1 MGSDLHQ
8 WAIQYSIKPKT
19 SSLNSPRHCGQRQH
33 ERSFRSVSSQDG
45 AKASHKIA
53 KDDHGLCGEHHR
65 VRRGGVAAEI
75 WCTLHGRVKNRS
87 AAIHSQEDME
97 SVIQE
102 EWARLAFDR
111 SQYDEDGFIGIN
123 ALVDM

>member
-1 MGSDLHQ
+1 MASVESTTGSDEEE
-8 WAIQYSIKPKT
+8 AI
-19 SSLNSPRHCGQRQH
+19 
-33 ERSFRSVSSQDG
+33 E
-45 AKASHKIA
+45 KIW
-53 KDDHGLCGEHHR
+53 R
-65 VRRGGVAAEI
+65 
-75 WCTLHGRVKNRS
+75 TLHRRVKNRS

-102 EWARLAFDR
+102 EWDRLAFDR